1 MKIVEKDQPIV
12 AMALINPQLCKQ
24 LTIHVELEQ
33 EDGGPI
39 PYLQVYHDR
48 TRNPKKCSY
57 VRLDRPEYSPHHKD
71 APPLTRKLKKE
82 FIKLMN
88 DRWGRE
94 RVETLSGTL
103 VTTTG
108 YQRAVD
114 IWVETF
120 EDGDYSKFNLDE
132 NGLPIVPD
140 YTQL

>member
-1 MKIVEKDQPIV
+1 MMKIMKKDQQIV

-33 EDGGPI
+33 ENEGPI
-39 PYLQVYHDR
+39 PHLHVYHDR

-57 VRLDRPEYSPHHKD
+57 VRLDKPEYSPHHRD
-71 APPLTRKLKKE
+71 APPLPRKLKNE

-88 DRWGRE
+88 DTWGNYE
-94 RVETLSGTL
+94 VQTPSGPKFL
-103 VTTTG
+103 TG